1 MMIRSIVRPAIKRLP
16 TTFRSF
22 SAIVVGD
29 DDRFSDLEKKLA
41 DKKRIYYFTA
51 SWCPPCRMI
60 GPEYE
65 KLAKADNGES
75 GVHYLKLDIDDLP
88 EAAGQYM
95 IRSVPTFIFMNGKER
110 SSPDLL
116 GADLVKM
123 QSNVAKLISS

>member
-1 MMIRSIVRPAIKRLP
+1 MLRFPLQRFGRSIVSK
-16 TTFRSF
+16 RSF
-22 SAIVVGD
+22 SAVIVGD
-29 DDRFSDLEKKLA
+29 DDGFADLEKALA
-41 DKKRIYYFTA
+41 DQKRIFYFTA

-65 KLAKADNGES
+65 KLAKADVES

-88 EAAGQYM
+88 ETAAQYM

-123 QSNVAKLISS
+123 QSNVAKLIAS